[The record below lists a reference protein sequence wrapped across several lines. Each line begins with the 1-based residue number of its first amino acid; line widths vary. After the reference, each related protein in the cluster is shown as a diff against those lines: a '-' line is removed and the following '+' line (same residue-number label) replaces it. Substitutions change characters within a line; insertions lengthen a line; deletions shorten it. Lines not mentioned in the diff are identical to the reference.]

1 MYDPKSVAVP
11 ISTTTGTQQRLP
23 RTFDKREIPI
33 QKFWEELQLNAAIQT
48 VLWLSPEPEN
58 YPTSLIDN
66 KQKPWGE
73 FGKHKT
79 QRQEGEKTVYPSI
92 VCTAGTDPH
101 NKKECV
107 GCYQQ
112 EHFTGKPNPWK
123 ASITTKHQIIHFAF
137 YHKVPRLKDG
147 QPVIY
152 QDKQQFSSELC
163 KGNNCKH
170 CDANVEKVFGKLL
183 KLELGPNHTKNL
195 LGGEGY
201 DSSTKSRRFFRGIR
215 HQLNWTCGGCGG
227 TIVTKAAL
235 CGGCG
240 NVLEDFTKLVGN
252 DPKDMLGSL
261 RGLIE
266 NKLANPYNCT
276 KCGVHGLPVEASDCC
291 YDVEGK
297 MKLKK
302 LKCSFEAPERMDLY
316 NSVLQISKE
325 GASTESAIK
334 LKGQFSIDEKSNN
347 PYQFEVDEP
356 LIEIVN
362 RAIAANDGLYNLDK
376 EVKELLLSP
385 EVQAKILTVPNPFTN
400 HRIPGV
406 EEVPAERPK
415 YAGGVVTSTR

>member
-1 MYDPKSVAVP
+1 MYDPTKTAVP
-11 ISTTTGTQQRLP
+11 ISTTTGTQQRP
-23 RTFDKREIPI
+23 TRTFEKREIPI
-33 QKFWEELQLNAAIQT
+33 QKFWEELQLNATIQT
-48 VLWLSPEPEN
+48 LLWLAPDPEN

-66 KQKPWGE
+66 NKKPWGE
-73 FGKHKT
+73 FGKHKA

-92 VCTAGTDPH
+92 VCTAGTEIH

-123 ASITTKHQIIHFAF
+123 VSTTTKHQVIHFAF

-147 QPVIY
+147 QPVVY
-152 QDKQQFSSELC
+152 QDKQLFNSELC
-163 KGNNCKH
+163 KGGNCRH
-170 CDANVEKVFGKLL
+170 CEANVEKVFGKLL

-201 DSSTKSRRFFRGIR
+201 DPATKTRKFYRGIR

-235 CGGCG
+235 CSGCG
-240 NVLEDFTKLVGN
+240 DILEDFTKLVGA

-261 RGLIE
+261 RGAIE
-266 NKLANPYNCT
+266 NKLASNYTCK
-276 KCGVHGLPVEASDCC
+276 KCGVYGLPVEASDCC

-302 LKCSFEAPERMDLY
+302 LKCTFEAPERMDLY
-316 NSVLQISKE
+316 NSVLQINKE
-325 GASTESAIK
+325 GAATESALK
-334 LKGQFSIDEKSNN
+334 LKGQFSVNETSNN

-362 RAIAANDGLYNLDK
+362 RAIGENGGLYNLDK
-376 EVKELLLSP
+376 EIAEFLLSP
-385 EVQAKILTVPNPFTN
+385 EVQAKILSVPNPFTS
-400 HRIPGV
+400 HRLPSV
-406 EEVPAERPK
+406 EDAPAERPK
-415 YAGGVVTSTR
+415 YAGGVVVPTR